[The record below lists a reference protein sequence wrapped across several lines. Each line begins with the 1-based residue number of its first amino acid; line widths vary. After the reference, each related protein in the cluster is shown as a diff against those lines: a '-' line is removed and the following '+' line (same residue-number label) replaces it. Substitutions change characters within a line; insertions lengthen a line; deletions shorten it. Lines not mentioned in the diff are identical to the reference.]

1 MTAPKERSEFLSSLE
16 ASLADGSF
24 VKLSLGNYKGAEKD
38 LKNIY
43 ARKILVKREEKLSLT
58 YHYKT
63 RDIIKNHG
71 VAEGIAKVQEAFDEG
86 FQTGTLFTTSFDL
99 ALENRSLKKKEPTHT
114 EPVSPDHDRAKK
126 RTVAAA
132 EKPWLHALEIT
143 DDKGNVLR
151 NAQDKYRQIN
161 KFVEIMS
168 GLIRDLPPQNVKKIV
183 DMGAGK
189 GYLTFALYD
198 YLQTQGLS
206 TEITGVECR
215 ADLVDLDN
223 KIAKEAQFAGLN
235 FVQGTI
241 GDYDSAGVNI
251 LIALHA
257 CDTATDDAIYKGIQA
272 GADLIVV
279 APCCHKQIRREMEK
293 NKPRNELDF
302 LTRHGIFL
310 ERHAEMVTDG
320 LRGLILE
327 YSGYKVKIFEF
338 ISDAH
343 TSKNVLIVGVKNE
356 KQASD
361 KDEILKKIRE
371 KKAYF
376 GIGHHHLEKLLGL
389 ASP

>member
-1 MTAPKERSEFLSSLE
+1 MTAPEERLEFLSSLE

-24 VKLSLGNYKGAEKD
+24 VKLSLGNYKGCEKE

-58 YHYKT
+58 YRYKT

-71 VAEGIAKVQEAFDEG
+71 IADGVAKIRAAFDGG
-86 FQTGTLFTTSFDL
+86 FQAGALFTTSFDL
-99 ALENRSLKKKEPTHT
+99 ALEGRSLKRKPASHT
-114 EPVSPDHDRAKK
+114 EPVSLDHDRGKK
-126 RTVAAA
+126 RAVAAG
-132 EKPWLHALEIT
+132 KPWLHALGIT
-143 DDKGNVLR
+143 DDAGNILKD
-151 NAQDKYRQIN
+151 AQDKYRQIN

-168 GLIRDLPPQNVKKIV
+168 GLVKDLPPQDVKKIV

-198 YLQTQGLS
+198 YLQSQGLPA
-206 TEITGVECR
+206 EITGVERR
-215 ADLVDLDN
+215 ADLVELDN
-223 KIAKEAQFAGLN
+223 KIAREAQFGGLN
-235 FVQGTI
+235 FVQGAI
-241 GDYDSAGVNI
+241 EDYDSAGANI

-272 GADLIVV
+272 GAALIVV
-279 APCCHKQIRREMEK
+279 APCCHKQIRREMGK

-327 YSGYKVKIFEF
+327 YFGYKVKIFEF

-343 TSKNVLIVGVKNE
+343 TPKNVLIVGVKSG
-356 KQASD
+356 KASAD
-361 KDEILKKIRE
+361 KEQILEKIRE
-371 KKAYF
+371 KKAFF
-376 GIGHHHLEKLLGL
+376 GIGHHHLETLLGL